1 MLKKEEKMPG
11 IRYMS
16 VLLLCL
22 FVAAGNAYP
31 FNGQAPKAGAAQ
43 AVPGRLVVK
52 FRSESRPRKLSLS
65 QGVMT
70 TGVTGID
77 ALNRTYRVANMAPFI
92 RPRPAGQSSAGF
104 ENVFVL
110 TVGNEIDLAQMQ
122 MDYEKLPGVEYA
134 EPDYW
139 VELYEAPND
148 SLYPRQWNLS
158 NTGQEHFHVLRK
170 DGSNNDQL
178 ILTSGIPDADIDA
191 DEVFQNPPDN
201 TSTVIVAI
209 IDTGADMKHPDLM
222 ANIWVNPGE
231 IAANGIDDDNNGYID
246 DINGW
251 DFAGDG
257 DIGQGGDNDPTDH
270 DGHGTHCAGI
280 VAAVTNNLSGVAG
293 VAPGAK
299 IMPLKFDPW
308 PLTTIIAAAILYA
321 ADNGADVVNMSFGL
335 PFRSHLIDEALDY
348 ASNKGVVLC
357 AASGNDFAEKINFP
371 AGSPSVIAVGA
382 SNDSDHVTSFSTY
395 GENIEVVAPGLDI
408 LSLRAKGTDMYAEAY
423 PREPRVHI
431 IDSMYYLSDGTS
443 MACPHVV
450 GVAAYLR
457 AVSPGLT
464 PDAVR
469 QIIGQTADDYL
480 DPYGV
485 GWNLPGW
492 DKYSGYGR
500 VNLAKALAAAPALRA
515 RIESPAPNQV
525 IGGPID
531 IIGLADGADFTEYT
545 VEYGDGDDPLS
556 WTTLDISNSPV
567 SGGLLASWNTAGLSG
582 RFTIRLRVG
591 TTNVSMVSISLANGT
606 VAEIT
611 APTEGETISNSVAVS
626 GNAYCPDFSHFV
638 LEYGL
643 GVSPAIWDT
652 ITVQTVPAFGTTLAG
667 WFVED
672 ITAGDYTLRISVYS
686 RAGLAASDSVLLH
699 IESIFSTNRAWKAKL
714 DGITTIVPNYGDF
727 DADGTNEI
735 LVGYSDGIKV
745 YSADGSPKMIGAVS
759 FPSNDFATPIAVG
772 RLDHDNFDDFVALG
786 YDPPIVYGY
795 PSGSASFRNYL
806 GILPGISSNLLT
818 EREIPKI
825 FLKDVNGDG
834 LDEIHIVI
842 YNGSLSKAFLLNADG
857 SLRFSLNYCSSY
869 LPVDMDGDGMDELY
883 VCNDGNGLLKQLSV
897 INGSPTDSLLIQ
909 MNGSSFTCMDI
920 TAYDIDGDNK
930 PELLV
935 YGYFDDFGYQLYAF
949 DEGLQ
954 LKSGWPHDMG
964 IGTFVVPTTPI
975 FGDINNDGSPEYFC
989 TYFDFSSS
997 YILAWNLDG
1006 TSFVPGSIGGFF
1018 ATVPQPSILNM
1029 LMLADMNNDGDPEL
1043 VAAAINDV
1051 FFTYNVQRIYA
1062 WDKDARMLPGFPLI
1076 AEMGVSTYLRYSPVI
1091 GDIDKDGNVDFI
1103 ATTADSGVVFV
1114 NFPNVP
1120 YDSCHSTA
1128 PFWRYNR
1135 RMNGVGHGS
1144 DSCHSTDV
1152 PELEPSLPNGFA
1164 LGQNAPNPFNSATM
1178 IEYAVPSRSHVTISV
1193 YDILGRK
1200 VRDIVNE
1207 PKSSGKYS
1215 ACWDGRDSGGKE
1227 VASGVYFYRIKAGD
1241 FAQSRKMVLLK

>member
-1 MLKKEEKMPG
+1 MSGM
-11 IRYMS
+11 RYLS

-22 FVAAGNAYP
+22 FVTAGNAYP
-31 FNGQAPKAGAAQ
+31 FYGPAPEANAAQ

-52 FRSESRPRKLSLS
+52 FRTESRPRNLSLR

-70 TGVTGID
+70 TGVTDID
-77 ALNRTYRVANMAPFI
+77 ALNRTYRVANLAPFL
-92 RPRPAGQSSAGF
+92 RSRLAGQSSTGF
-104 ENVFVL
+104 ENIFIL
-110 TVGNEIDLAQMQ
+110 NVGNETDLAQMQ
-122 MDYEKLPGVEYA
+122 IDYERLPGVEYA
-134 EPDYW
+134 EPEYR
-139 VELYEAPND
+139 VELYESPND
-148 SLYPRQWNLS
+148 SLYPRQWNLT
-158 NTGQEHFHVLRK
+158 NTGQEHYHVLRN

-178 ILTSGIPDADIDA
+178 ILTRGILDADIDA

-201 TSTVIVAI
+201 TSTVVVAI
-209 IDTGADMKHPDLM
+209 IDTGADMKHPDLE
-222 ANIWVNPGE
+222 ANIWVNPRE
-231 IAANGIDDDNNGYID
+231 IPANGIDDDNNGYID

-251 DFAGDG
+251 DFVGDG

-270 DGHGTHCAGI
+270 EGHGTHCAGI

-321 ADNGADVVNMSFGL
+321 ADNGADVINMSFGL
-335 PFRSHLIDEALDY
+335 PFQSHLIDEALDY
-348 ASNKGVVLC
+348 ARNKGVVLC
-357 AASGNDFAEKINFP
+357 AASGNDFTEKINFP
-371 AGSPSVIAVGA
+371 AGSPFVIAVGA
-382 SNDSDHVTSFSTY
+382 SNDSDRVTTFSTY
-395 GENIEVVAPGLDI
+395 GENIEVVAPGLAI
-408 LSLRAKGTDMYAEAY
+408 LSLRAKGTDMYGNAY

-431 IDSMYYLSDGTS
+431 IDSMYYLSEGTS

-457 AVSPGLT
+457 AVSPGLS

-469 QIIGQTADDYL
+469 QIIRQTADDYL

-500 VNLAKALAAAPALRA
+500 VNLAKALAAAPAIRA

-525 IGGPID
+525 ISGSVD
-531 IIGLADGADFTEYT
+531 ITGLADGADFTEYT
-545 VEYGDGDDPLS
+545 LEYGEGDDPMS
-556 WTTLDISNSPV
+556 WTVLDISNSPV
-567 SGGLLASWNTAGLSG
+567 SGGLLAPWNTAGLSG
-582 RFTIRLRVG
+582 RYTIRLRVG

-606 VAEIT
+606 IAEIT
-611 APTEGETISNSVAVS
+611 TPTEGETISNSVAIS
-626 GNAYCPDFSHFV
+626 GSAYCPDFSHFV
-638 LEYGL
+638 LEYGS
-643 GVSPAIWDT
+643 GVSPAMWDT
-652 ITVQTVPAFGTTLAG
+652 IMVQTVAAFGTTLAG
-667 WFVED
+667 WYVEG
-672 ITAGDYTLRISVYS
+672 ITAGDYTLRMSVYS
-686 RAGLAASDSVLLH
+686 RSGLVASDSILLH
-699 IESIFSTNRAWKAKL
+699 LESIFSTDRAWKAKL
-714 DGITTIVPNYGDF
+714 DGITTIIPNYGDI
-727 DADGTNEI
+727 DADGANEI
-735 LVGYSDGIKV
+735 LVGDSKGIKV
-745 YSADGSPKMIGAVS
+745 FSADGSPKTIGVPS
-759 FPSNDFATPIAVG
+759 FPPNDFATPIAVG
-772 RLDHDNFDDFVALG
+772 RLDRDDFDDIVALG

-795 PSGSASFRNYL
+795 PSGSAPFRNYL

-818 EREIPKI
+818 EREIPKV
-825 FLKDVNGDG
+825 FLKDVDSDG

-842 YNGSLSKAFLLNADG
+842 YSGSLSKAFLLNADG
-857 SLRFSLNYCSSY
+857 SLRFSLTYYSTY
-869 LPVDMDGDGMDELY
+869 LPVDMDGDGIDELY
-883 VCNDGNGLLKQLSV
+883 VCTDKSGLLKQLSV
-897 INGSPTDSLLIQ
+897 IDGSTTDSLLIQ
-909 MNGSSFTCMDI
+909 LNGSSFTCMDI
-920 TAYDIDGDNK
+920 TAYDIDRDNK

-935 YGYFDDFGYQLYAF
+935 YGYYEDFGFQLYAF

-954 LKSGWPHDMG
+954 LKSGWPHNMG
-964 IGTFVVPTTPI
+964 IGTFVLPTTPI
-975 FGDINNDGSPEYFC
+975 FGDINNDGTPEYFC

-1029 LMLADMNNDGDPEL
+1029 LMLADMNADGQTDL
-1043 VAAAINDV
+1043 VACAINDV
-1051 FFTYNVQRIYA
+1051 FFTYNVQRIYC
-1062 WDKDARMLPGFPLI
+1062 WDKNAGILPGFPLI

-1103 ATTADSGVVFV
+1103 ATTADSGLVFV
-1114 NFPNVP
+1114 NFPGVP

-1135 RMNGVGHGS
+1135 RLNGIGRGS
-1144 DSCHSTDV
+1144 DSCHSTDL
-1152 PELEPSLPNGFA
+1152 PGTEPPVPNGFA
-1164 LGQNAPNPFNSATM
+1164 LGQNFPNPFNSTTM
-1178 IEYAVPSRSHVTISV
+1178 IDYTVPSRSHVIISV

-1200 VRDIVNE
+1200 VRDIVDE
-1207 PKSSGKYS
+1207 SKSPGKYS
-1215 ACWDGRDSGGKE
+1215 ARWNGKDSGGKE